1 MTLDG
6 ALIKKK
12 DLKRLM
18 KEAKK
23 QGKKIVEVEKG
34 VFKTLTKMED

>member
-6 ALIKKK
+6 ALVEKK
-12 DLKRLM
+12 DLRKLM

-23 QGKKIVEVEKG
+23 QGKKIVEKEKG
-34 VFKTLTKMED
+34 VFVTLNKMED